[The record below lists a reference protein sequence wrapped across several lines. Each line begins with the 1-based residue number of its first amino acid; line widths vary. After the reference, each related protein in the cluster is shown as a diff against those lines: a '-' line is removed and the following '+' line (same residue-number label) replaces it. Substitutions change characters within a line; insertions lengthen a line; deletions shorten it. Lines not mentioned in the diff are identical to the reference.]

1 MPVAAP
7 ASPRRA
13 SRWVKWLL
21 IVLALTAA
29 ATFMWQQLPG
39 AAYPTDLTRV
49 GAGRPTLVLAHDSNF
64 TGSTAVMALMKDLR
78 ADYAD
83 RVDFLV
89 AHLSMPDAR
98 AFVARHGAQDGT
110 VLLFSGDGRR
120 VDVLHQPR
128 TGEELRRAL
137 DQAFGR

>member
-1 MPVAAP
+1 M
-7 ASPRRA
+7 
-13 SRWVKWLL
+13 
-21 IVLALTAA
+21 
-29 ATFMWQQLPG
+29 
-39 AAYPTDLTRV
+39 
-49 GAGRPTLVLAHDSNF
+49 LAHDNNYI
-64 TGSTAVMALMKDLR
+64 GSTEVMALMKDLR

-89 AHLSMPDAR
+89 AHLTMPDAQ
-98 AFVARHGAQDGT
+98 AFATRHGARDGT

-120 VDVLHQPR
+120 VDLLHQPG